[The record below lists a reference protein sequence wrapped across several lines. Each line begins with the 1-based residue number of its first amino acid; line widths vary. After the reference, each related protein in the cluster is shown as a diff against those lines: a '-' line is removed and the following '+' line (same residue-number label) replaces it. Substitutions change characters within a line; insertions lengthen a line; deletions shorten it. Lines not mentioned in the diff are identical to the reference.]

1 MGYFPPTM
9 ADHTP
14 IHGELQ
20 TQLMLALWRL
30 GQGTVE
36 EVRSALPGR
45 YRGAYNTVQTVL
57 NRLAD
62 RGLLSR
68 QRTGNAFVYRPTI
81 TEAEYVTESIRLA
94 LGGASAD
101 ARQAALA
108 SLVGDLEEAELAELR
123 RMAEQSGG
131 RRPRL

>member
-1 MGYFPPTM
+1 M
-9 ADHTP
+9 AVANHTP
-14 IHGELQ
+14 IQGELQ

-57 NRLAD
+57 NRLVE
-62 RGLLSR
+62 RGVLR
-68 QRTGNAFVYRPTI
+68 RKRGGGAYVYIPTI
-81 TEAEYVTESIRLA
+81 SEAEYVTQSVRLA
-94 LGGASAD
+94 LGGASAG

-123 RMAEQSGG
+123 RMAERAGG
-131 RRPRL
+131 RRQRR